1 MAGDPTARDEPTG
14 EDAIESQP
22 PPRMNP
28 AVRRRSTATLDDGVL
43 RFVLASV
50 AMGWRWL
57 VRMRTALILL
67 GVLGLMTAIATA
79 VPQAPNVPGT
89 VESWLAGD
97 EGPGAG
103 VSEFLWTIGAFDVY
117 GSPAFLAL
125 LLALF
130 LSLTAC
136 LIPRIRAWVRLVRH
150 SQPPLLRFETGAPLA
165 SFEVDAE
172 RDDVLDAGESLL
184 REGHW
189 RVRTSR
195 PDDAVTPQ
203 VVGEK
208 GLWSRE
214 GGSLVFHLSF
224 YVLLAAIVFGQLVSF
239 EGQRGVIE
247 GEPGFAD
254 TEVSYWTYRPGRW
267 FDGADHA
274 GWRMDLEQFHV
285 DWIRDP
291 LAPGAGQPTTFASD
305 VVVTPADG
313 GDPVRATVEGNRP
326 LVVDGMKIHQLDWG
340 YAPLVEIVVDG
351 QVVHSAFLTTVADED
366 GAFRGAAKA
375 PAADPDVGLELEL
388 FPFAPDGDDGW
399 PRLTGAPWDEAP
411 LLVYHQWRG
420 DLQLERTQQLI
431 TELDT
436 DALDAAGVGFLRPGQ
451 EAQLAG
457 VTVRFVELR
466 RWVGFQ
472 VSTRPQIPWLLVGS
486 ALLVLGLVPA
496 LYAYRRRLWIVAH
509 PGGGTGRT
517 LVRIHGRSFQR
528 ADAFDEECG
537 TFARALE
544 ERLAR
549 PRSRSGAGA
558 VSSTEA

>member
-1 MAGDPTARDEPTG
+1 MVGETSGPERTDADPA
-14 EDAIESQP
+14 ESQP

-28 AVRRRSTATLDDGVL
+28 PVRRRQTATFDDGPV
-43 RFVLASV
+43 RFVFASV

-67 GVLGLMTAIATA
+67 GVLGLMTAVATA
-79 VPQAPNVPGT
+79 VPQAPNVPST
-89 VESWLAGD
+89 VEAWLAGE

-103 VSEFLWTIGAFDVY
+103 VSEILWAVGAFDVY

-150 SQPPLLRFETGAPLA
+150 SRPPLLRFDTGEPRAGFET
-165 SFEVDAE
+165 DTN
-172 RDDVLDAGESLL
+172 RDDVLSIASQLLGE
-184 REGHW
+184 RRW
-189 RVRTSR
+189 RVRASGAE
-195 PDDAVTPQ
+195 DDVVPQ

-224 YVLLAAIVFGQLVSF
+224 YVLLAAIVFGQLLSF

-274 GWRMDLEQFHV
+274 GWRLDLERFHV

-291 LAPGAGQPTTFASD
+291 HAPGAGQPTTFASE
-305 VVVTPADG
+305 VLVTPADG
-313 GDPVRATVEGNRP
+313 GEPFLATVEGNRP

-340 YAPLVEIVVDG
+340 YAPLIEIEVDG
-351 QVVHSAFLTTVADED
+351 QVVHSAFLTTVANDD

-399 PRLTGAPWDEAP
+399 PRLTGAPWDDAP

-431 TELDT
+431 TELAT
-436 DALDAAGVGFLRPGQ
+436 DLLEAEGVGFLRPGQ
-451 EAQLAG
+451 EAELAG

-486 ALLVLGLVPA
+486 ALLVVGLVPA
-496 LYAYRRRLWIVAH
+496 LYAYRRRLWVVVR
-509 PGGGTGRT
+509 PGDGDGRT
-517 LVRIHGRSFQR
+517 LVHVHGRAFQR
-528 ADAFDEECG
+528 ADAFEEEC
-537 TFARALE
+537 TA
-544 ERLAR
+544 LAR
-549 PRSRSGAGA
+549 ELAGRLERPSPRPEVGA
-558 VSSTEA
+558 VSGTET